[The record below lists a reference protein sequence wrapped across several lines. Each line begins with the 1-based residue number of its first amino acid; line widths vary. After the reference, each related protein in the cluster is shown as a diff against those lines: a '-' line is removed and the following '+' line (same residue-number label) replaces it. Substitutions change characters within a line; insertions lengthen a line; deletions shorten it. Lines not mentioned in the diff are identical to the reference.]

1 MQSFQRSFS
10 MRTIV
15 IANILALALGTI
27 VAVSNFSTA
36 NLVAAQNS
44 ISLGRMHLEEGI
56 KVLKSGNIRGALMHL
71 NIADRILYGLPS
83 MTAKTG
89 KMHLEEGIK
98 VLKTGNIRGAL
109 MHLNIA
115 DRILG
120 RGS

>member
-71 NIADRILYGLPS
+71 NIADRIL
-83 MTAKTG
+83 
-89 KMHLEEGIK
+89 
-98 VLKTGNIRGAL
+98 
-109 MHLNIA
+109 
-115 DRILG
+115 G